1 MFGFTHRQW
10 PLSNPA
16 KQSSSSDRGEH
27 GASPNPRVVWTG
39 VLGRGRLRGGS
50 SCASRGSSSSAS
62 LQDQGLLG
70 RGKQYA
76 VSNHS
81 SQMAGFFELLSL
93 VCRIF

>member
-39 VLGRGRLRGGS
+39 VLGRGRLRGGPRVHHGVLRALLL
-50 SCASRGSSSSAS
+50 CRTRGSWAGVSSMQSPTTV
-62 LQDQGLLG
+62 LKWLDFL
-70 RGKQYA
+70 
-76 VSNHS
+76 S
-81 SQMAGFFELLSL
+81 S
-93 VCRIF
+93 